1 MDEYKTFLTGNTM
14 NFAVS
19 YHPKGGTPL
28 EHLIRASQRLL
39 QCLREY
45 EEQGFVFI
53 PKGHSLHNETIGFTA
68 TLYGIESKK
77 NEEGKPWKELDEL
90 KFKLKRKEE
99 EIEQLKKQIEEKN
112 K

>member
-1 MDEYKTFLTGNTM
+1 
-14 NFAVS
+14 
-19 YHPKGGTPL
+19 
-28 EHLIRASQRLL
+28 
-39 QCLREY
+39 
-45 EEQGFVFI
+45 
-53 PKGHSLHNETIGFTA
+53 LHNETIGFTA

-77 NEEGKPWKELDEL
+77 NEEGHPWKELDEL